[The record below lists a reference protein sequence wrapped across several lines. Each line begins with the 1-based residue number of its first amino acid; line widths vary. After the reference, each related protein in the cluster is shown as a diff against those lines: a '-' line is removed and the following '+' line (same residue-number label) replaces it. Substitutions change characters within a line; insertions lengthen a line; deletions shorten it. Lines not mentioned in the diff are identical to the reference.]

1 MKTAAIGVDLGTTF
15 SVVGI
20 NVNGKVIIID
30 DKKGHRIFP
39 SIVSYLENG
48 GFLECKYIYINI

>member
-1 MKTAAIGVDLGTTF
+1 VDLGTTF

-48 GFLECKYIYINI
+48 GFFYLLNNYCIAN